1 MTENS
6 KSYSI
11 LGIMGGVLAIL
22 SFIPIMGV
30 ILIPLALILSALS
43 LIKRNN
49 TMAVITFAIGFMK
62 LFITPTL
69 WAAGPALLIFLIFL
83 LMVNGIL
90 ITKNSII
97 RRKSVIQRIK

>member
-22 SFIPIMGV
+22 SFIPIIGAV
-30 ILIPLALILSALS
+30 FIPLALILSALS

-69 WAAGPALLIFLIFL
+69 WLAGSTLLPFLIFL
-83 LMVNGIL
+83 LVLNGIL
-90 ITKNSII
+90 ISKNSII
-97 RRKSVIQRIK
+97 RKISVIQKIK